1 MARQRSFLG
10 EIQRD
15 AYWVSRAAGDLRAIQ
30 RGRYVRRVVRRRATR
45 GFFSELA
52 RIFR

>member
-1 MARQRSFLG
+1 MARQRSFLAQV
-10 EIQRD
+10 QRD
-15 AYWVSRAAGDLRAIQ
+15 AYLVSRAAGDVRAIQ

-45 GFFSELA
+45 GFFAELA